1 MQMRVPQK
9 AILSSGSIMWVL
21 PLYAL
26 VKGHPYANTTRLH
39 TRACLCANRR
49 ASHLSQEHDQRPY
62 WFA

>member
-1 MQMRVPQK
+1 MFEAV
-9 AILSSGSIMWVL
+9 MWVL

-26 VKGHPYANTTRLH
+26 VKGHPYARHH
-39 TRACLCANRR
+39 TLTHASMLCANRR